1 MLLKALQNYKGLGP
15 LALRLYLGILF
26 ILFGLD
32 KLKDIPG
39 SQGAFQTMFG
49 LPGWT
54 AVLVGLVELV
64 AGILLILGLATRE
77 ASLALA
83 IIIFVA
89 MTKTNKFGLRIG
101 GDPPLGMM
109 PSWNWPIFVGLLALL
124 FIGAGTL
131 ALDNKFS
138 KK

>member
-1 MLLKALQNYKGLGP
+1 MLLKSLQKYKGLGP
-15 LALRLYLGILF
+15 LVLRLYLGILF
-26 ILFGLD
+26 IVFGMD
-32 KLKDIPG
+32 KLKNIPG
-39 SQGAFQTMFG
+39 TQDMFINMFG

-77 ASLALA
+77 SALALA

-101 GDPPLGMM
+101 GEPPLGMM
-109 PSWNWPIFVGLLALL
+109 PTWNWPIFVALLALL
-124 FIGAGTL
+124 FIGAGAL
-131 ALDNKFS
+131 ALDNKFL